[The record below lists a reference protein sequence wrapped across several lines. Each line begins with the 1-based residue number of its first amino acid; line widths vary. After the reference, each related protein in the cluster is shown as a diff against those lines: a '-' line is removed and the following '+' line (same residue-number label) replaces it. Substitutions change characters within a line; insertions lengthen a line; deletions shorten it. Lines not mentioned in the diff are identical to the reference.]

1 MITELTEYVEG
12 LVWEKQF
19 GCCLDLEERR
29 DLVSWVLEQ
38 EFPEESPDDRL
49 QAMLHVLP
57 VNMEVMDYIELVG
70 NEFPR

>member
-1 MITELTEYVEG
+1 MTTELTEYVEK
-12 LVWEKQF
+12 LVWEEQF

-38 EFPEESPDDRL
+38 EFPEESSDDRL
-49 QAMLHVLP
+49 TAMFHVLP

-70 NEFPR
+70 NEFPW